1 MNNNEKSK
9 ISNTASLI
17 YLNNENPSTYININ
31 NENNENNE
39 NLSTYV
45 NINNEKLINDNLST
59 YVNVNNQNEKNL
71 STFVNRNNQNN
82 ENLSTNVNVNVNN
95 QNEKN
100 LSNENNEKNGSENSN
115 DINNGIINI
124 KNRENK
130 ELKIF
135 KDTQEYKE
143 NDDIND
149 SCALDII
156 AVYLKGQKNIYME
169 SKLYCQ
175 QILNILMLPAIFISA
190 LTSVLSLSFDDF
202 DFNGVLISSLNGF
215 NTFLLSLVSYL
226 KLDAKA
232 EAHRMSSDKFDNLQ
246 SQCEFKSGQVLLFDL
261 SEKKANLNKFL
272 ETIEKEVI
280 EIKSTNQFIIPERIR
295 NKYIYTYSTNVFA
308 LVKELIIEQKI
319 KKQKIDSINKKIK
332 NYKSIVLEK
341 EKYENILLNL
351 NKEEITILSYNNV
364 IDTEQKQILY
374 KNTLDNIVQQKNI
387 YNQKINIFL
396 DKIKSFDD
404 INILK
409 LKKDVLVNEYLEH
422 SKKYM
427 EIDKDFKSEILKNT
441 KKTCD
446 LFHWL
451 KT

>member
-1 MNNNEKSK
+1 
-9 ISNTASLI
+9 
-17 YLNNENPSTYININ
+17 
-31 NENNENNE
+31 
-39 NLSTYV
+39 
-45 NINNEKLINDNLST
+45 
-59 YVNVNNQNEKNL
+59 
-71 STFVNRNNQNN
+71 
-82 ENLSTNVNVNVNN
+82 
-95 QNEKN
+95 
-100 LSNENNEKNGSENSN
+100 
-115 DINNGIINI
+115 
-124 KNRENK
+124 
-130 ELKIF
+130 
-135 KDTQEYKE
+135 
-143 NDDIND
+143 
-149 SCALDII
+149 
-156 AVYLKGQKNIYME
+156 ME

-190 LTSVLSLSFDDF
+190 LTSVLSLSFDNF

-280 EIKSTNQFIIPERIR
+280 EIKSTNQFIIPEKIR

-332 NYKSIVLEK
+332 NYKSIVFEK

-351 NKEEITILSYNNV
+351 NKEEATILSYNNV

-387 YNQKINIFL
+387 YNQKKNIFL

-404 INILK
+404 INVLK
-409 LKKDVLVNEYLEH
+409 LKKDILVNEYLEH